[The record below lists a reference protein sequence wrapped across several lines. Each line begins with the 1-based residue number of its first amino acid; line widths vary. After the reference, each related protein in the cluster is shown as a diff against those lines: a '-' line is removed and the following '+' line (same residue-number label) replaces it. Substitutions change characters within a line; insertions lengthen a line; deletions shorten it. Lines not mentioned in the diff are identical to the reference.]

1 MWGLTCT
8 GSGDIH
14 AVNVREMI
22 FIMVYVSFD
31 MVLAAYLGGNI
42 TALVVRG
49 SKPEIYR
56 ERIKSLLKYMDKNK
70 HGKDIRY
77 QIKDQLMSPYDSSH
91 TDSAVFQDLPSS
103 LHAMVWETELW
114 LIQRV
119 ENNCKCYNVNLRI
132 I

>member
-1 MWGLTCT
+1 MLGA
-8 GSGDIH
+8 GYGDIH
-14 AVNVREMI
+14 PVNMREMI
-22 FIMVYVSFD
+22 FVMVCISFN
-31 MVLAAYLGGNI
+31 MVLAAYLAGNI
-42 TALVVRG
+42 TALVVKG
-49 SKPEIYR
+49 SKTVIYR

-103 LHAMVWETELW
+103 LHAMVWERELC

-119 ENNCKCYNVNLRI
+119 ENNCKCYNVNLCI